1 MAFLSAL
8 GAVFGFISGP
18 IGKFLDY
25 RTQRAI
31 VEGQVMRESI
41 KADIEL
47 NRIKKEMHV
56 INQGWWATRWIVPG
70 FAYPLIV
77 WWGAVIL
84 DSLYQFPNWNVAA
97 LPPPLDEW
105 AGAIIMSFFAVR
117 GVEVIGNA
125 VGRAT
130 IITSVVDGVRSLFR
144 KER

>member
-1 MAFLSAL
+1 MAVLTVLS
-8 GAVFGFISGP
+8 GIFGFLTGP
-18 IGKFLDY
+18 ISKFFDY

-31 VEGQVMRESI
+31 VEGKVQERSI
-41 KADIEL
+41 LADIEL

-117 GVEVIGNA
+117 GVEVVGNA
-125 VGRAT
+125 IGRAT
-130 IITSVVDGVRSLFR
+130 IITSVMDGVRAIFR
-144 KER
+144 KEK